1 MRIKDIIAHLF
12 DYHVM
17 QERDWTLEQLVM
29 WVKRVEHDFDP
40 PPASWDIRDDPSA
53 RRLVEEWERKQRE

>member
-17 QERDWTLEQLVM
+17 ARENWTLEQLVYAGGN
-29 WVKRVEHDFDP
+29 RGADE
-40 PPASWDIRDDPSA
+40 
-53 RRLVEEWERKQRE
+53 QR